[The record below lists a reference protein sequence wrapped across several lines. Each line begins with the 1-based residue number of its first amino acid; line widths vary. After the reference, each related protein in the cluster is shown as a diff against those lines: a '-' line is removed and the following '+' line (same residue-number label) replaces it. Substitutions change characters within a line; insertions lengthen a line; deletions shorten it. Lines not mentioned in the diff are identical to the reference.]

1 MYIEMY
7 TIYFLPDP
15 FFVDFALRAVLA
27 ERLADVER
35 SLGDDL
41 PAAGAATGV
50 ATFLAGV
57 PDDFLA
63 ADGVA
68 AALEGVA
75 AACLKG
81 EAALRGVADLVTAL
95 LTGLCE
101 RVTLAL
107 FFAAVTFF

>member
-35 SLGDDL
+35 NLGDDL
-41 PAAGAATGV
+41 PVAGAATGV

-57 PDDFLA
+57 PVAFLA

-68 AALEGVA
+68 AVFEGVA
-75 AACLKG
+75 AACLDG

-95 LTGLCE
+95 FTGLCE
-101 RVTLAL
+101 RVTFAD
-107 FFAAVTFF
+107 FFAVVAFF